1 MDSTLYLLSNVPL
14 RNDYQHTIDFDNLQA
29 QQTFF
34 DNLISNVEVPNE
46 NYSYIRETEIINVY
60 KNKDDLINCNY
71 LFYNNG
77 GKRYYAFITNKEY
90 VSDECTAIT
99 FEIDVMQTFMFDYTI
114 GETFIERE
122 HQDRYIEIE
131 NNKLQPVFSRTR
143 ENLERGNEF
152 YLKNKTEMQP
162 KIPEVLA
169 TFLQGNI
176 YRKMYWVTVVAKKSL
191 GKRYNTDNG
200 NVSDTETRA
209 SSVNLLSN
217 NVFTYI
223 LPVIIDNNDYFG
235 SSPKFYAMEQ
245 NPSSIVV
252 QGNAFPLFNL
262 DELTNLS
269 KDINVISMNISEYA
283 PFEYECIKQDS
294 DYFIYPLHNTPLA
307 RPPYLIS
314 HYSYQIN
321 DNILRYRG
329 AMYFINYATTDNLPL
344 YQISHDLTI
353 NKNDLSIEND
363 KNIDYEPKLKTVDYE
378 YLQLEIG
385 DQKTQLSNENFDTNN
400 IEIEYLNT
408 FSAKGSSSFII
419 KNYER
424 QLRNHDKSIII
435 NNITHE
441 LPLISDEWLNYLR
454 NNKNSLVSGLITGAI
469 GTVGGTLLGLA
480 TGGIGL
486 AVAGSTALSY
496 GAQIA
501 NQLAQHQDMKDK
513 PNEIKNTTFDLTLD
527 VLTKGIN
534 LQIKTYG
541 IHNQFLQRIFNYFYH
556 YGYMAQYFNIPNL
569 KSRYYFNYIKTVDA
583 NIISNI
589 DNNHIDEIKSI
600 FDNGITI
607 WHYRNMETWHGV
619 GNYSYENVETNLIG
633 GNND

>member
-1 MDSTLYLLSNVPL
+1 MEYSRLYLLEGVPL
-14 RNDYQHTIDFDNLQA
+14 NMNHEHTIDFANAESQFN
-29 QQTFF
+29 FF
-34 DNLISNVEVPNE
+34 QS
-46 NYSYIRETEIINVY
+46 Y
-60 KNKDDLINCNY
+60 KNTIVYDNDYSWIRDNIIKVNVNIDDIKSCNY
-71 LFYNNG
+71 IMFNN
-77 GKRYYAFITNKEY
+77 KSKWYYAFITSKEY
-90 VSDECTAIT
+90 VNQNNTQIN
-99 FEIDVMQTFMFDYTI
+99 FVIDVMQTFMFDYTI
-114 GETFIERE
+114 GETFVERE

-131 NNKLQPVFSRTR
+131 NNKLQPVYSRTR

-162 KIPEVLA
+162 KTPEVLA
-169 TFLQGNI
+169 TFLQGAN
-176 YRKMYWVTVVAKKSL
+176 RKMYWVTVVAKKSL
-191 GKRYNTDNG
+191 GKRYNNG
-200 NVSDTETRA
+200 NVTETETRA
-209 SSVNLLSN
+209 TSVNLLSN

-235 SSPKFYAMEQ
+235 GSPKFYAMEQ
-245 NPSSIVV
+245 NPSSIIV

-262 DELTNLS
+262 DELTDLS

-283 PFEYECIKQDS
+283 PFEYDCIKQDS
-294 DYFIYPLHNTPLA
+294 NYFIYPLNNVPLA
-307 RPPYLIS
+307 KPPYLTA
-314 HYSYQIN
+314 HYSYQTN
-321 DNILRYRG
+321 NNILTYRG
-329 AMYFINYATTDNLPL
+329 TMYFINYATTNNLPI

-363 KNIDYEPKLKTVDYE
+363 KNIAYEPKLKTVDYE

-408 FSAKGSSSFII
+408 FSAKGSSSFVIM
-419 KNYER
+419 NYER

-435 NNITHE
+435 NNVIHE

-501 NQLAQHQDMKDK
+501 NQLARYQDMKNK
-513 PNEIKNTTFDLTLD
+513 PNEIKNTAFDLTLD

-541 IHNQFLQRIFNYFYH
+541 IHNQFLERIFNYFYH
-556 YGYMAQYFNIPNL
+556 YGYLANEFITPNL
-569 KSRYYFNYIKTVDA
+569 KSRYYFNYIKTIGC
-583 NIISNI
+583 NIQSSI
-589 DNNHIDEIKSI
+589 DNEYVTELRNI

-607 WHYRNMETWHGV
+607 WHYRDDSTWKGV
-619 GNYSYENVETNLIG
+619 GEYNYENVETSILEVTS
-633 GNND
+633 ND